1 MKVGLIIEI
10 IYYVIALIAF
20 ILFRRKKIIVTF
32 NGKEVTKQI
41 NKYIIVIQITCSVA
55 WPITFI
61 LTLINSI
68 KGRE

>member
-1 MKVGLIIEI
+1 MKAELIIEI
-10 IYYVIALIAF
+10 IYYVIALIIF